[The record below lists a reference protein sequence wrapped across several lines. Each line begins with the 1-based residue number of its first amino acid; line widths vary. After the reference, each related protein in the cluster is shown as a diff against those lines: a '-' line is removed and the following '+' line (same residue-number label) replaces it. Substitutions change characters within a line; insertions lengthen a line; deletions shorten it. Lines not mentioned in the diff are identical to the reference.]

1 MKITFP
7 HMGNAHIAIKALL
20 AGLKL
25 EVIPPP
31 PITKRTMELGIKHS
45 PEFACLPLKICVG
58 SFIAALDQGADTVLM
73 AGGWGPCRFGY
84 YAQVERDI
92 LKDLGYSFRM
102 VVLEAPDFK
111 LSELLDRKS
120 VV

>member
-7 HMGNAHIAIKALL
+7 HMGDMHIAVKAML

-25 EVIPPP
+25 DVIPPP
-31 PITKRTMELGIKHS
+31 PITKRTFELGIKNS
-45 PEFACLPLKICVG
+45 PEFACMPLKINLG
-58 SFIAALDQGADTVLM
+58 NFIEAMEKGADTIVM

-92 LKDLGYSFRM
+92 LEGMWY
-102 VVLEAPDFK
+102 
-111 LSELLDRKS
+111 
-120 VV
+120 